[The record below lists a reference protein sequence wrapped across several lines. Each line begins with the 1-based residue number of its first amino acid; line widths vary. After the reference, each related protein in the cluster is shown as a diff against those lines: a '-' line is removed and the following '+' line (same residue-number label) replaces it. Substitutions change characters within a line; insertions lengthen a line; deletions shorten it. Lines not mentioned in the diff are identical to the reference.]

1 MAGQTGQTATAADLR
16 AVMATP
22 MFSELGE
29 AVTRRVI
36 GETGIRVFDRGRTIF
51 IEGDPADAFFVV
63 LEGWVKLYRTLAD
76 GEEAVVAVMAPGES
90 FAEAVM
96 FMGGRYPVSAETVGS
111 TRLMRVDAAV
121 VRAAM
126 RADGQVALALLA
138 SIVHH
143 TEDLADRVEGLEVLS
158 APQRVADFLAR
169 TARVRGGGEDAVEL
183 VLPYDKALIARRLG
197 MTPESLS
204 RALSVLRPLG
214 VGVERERV
222 TIASLARIDGFVG
235 RVAAGVGVGCRC

>member
-1 MAGQTGQTATAADLR
+1 MAGNTGRTPTAADLS
-16 AVMATP
+16 AMMATP
-22 MFSELGE
+22 LFSELGE

-36 GETGIRVFDRGRTIF
+36 GETGVRVFDRGRTIF
-51 IEGDPADAFFVV
+51 IEGEPADAFFVV
-63 LEGWVKLYRTLAD
+63 LEGWVKLHRTLPD

-96 FMGGRYPVSAETVGS
+96 FMGGRYPVSAEAVGP
-111 TRLMRVDAAV
+111 TRLMRVEAAA

-169 TARVRGGGEDAVEL
+169 TARVRGGDVDAVEL

-204 RALSVLRPLG
+204 RALSVLRAHG
-214 VGVERERV
+214 VAVDREKV
-222 TIASLARIDGFVG
+222 AIASLARLHGFVG
-235 RVAAGVGVGCRC
+235 RVSVGPTSGCHG